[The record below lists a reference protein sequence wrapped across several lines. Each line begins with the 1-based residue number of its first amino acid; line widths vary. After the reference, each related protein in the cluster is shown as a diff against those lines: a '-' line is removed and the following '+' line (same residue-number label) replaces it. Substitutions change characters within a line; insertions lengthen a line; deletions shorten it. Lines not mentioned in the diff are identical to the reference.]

1 MNYRSARGFSGWG
14 QVGVLL
20 GFFGAGAI
28 FTVVSQVVIGTSI
41 INQGIPWDQKGT
53 AMVNALLQPEN
64 VFYLLLSQVL
74 GTFLL
79 MFLPVLSYLLICHG
93 NNGLWLGFSKRINF
107 GQALLAFCIIFCA
120 NIVANPIADLS
131 KYVIGFFPHIDKWA
145 QSLEDDYGNIVAA
158 MSGLKGA
165 GGLLVAIIVMAFFPA
180 LFEEMV
186 FRGAIQNLLVRWWKK
201 PVLAII
207 FTSLLFSLI
216 HGSAYLFLSRAI
228 LGFALGWMYYRSKN
242 LWVNIIAH
250 FLNNTVAVIQ
260 LFQIA
265 NTKGK
270 PDLSKLDERMPMWIE
285 LVSIA
290 VFYGLFILF
299 DKVSAKNRAKIEM
312 DEQKLWIK
320 STPQY
325 NNIADKQN

>member
-1 MNYRSARGFSGWG
+1 MNYRSAKGFSGWG

-20 GFFGAGAI
+20 GFLGAGLI
-28 FTVVSQVVIGTSI
+28 FAVLTQYLIGL
-41 INQGIPWDQKGT
+41 PL
-53 AMVNALLQPEN
+53 VNAALPLDQQLQAMAKALLLPEN
-64 VFYLLLSQVL
+64 AFYLQLSQAL

-79 MFLPVLSYLLICHG
+79 LFLPAISYMHVCHG
-93 NNGLWLGFSKRINF
+93 KDVLWLGFSKRINI
-107 GQALLAFCIIFCA
+107 GQVFLGFCIIFCA

-131 KYVIGFFPHIDKWA
+131 KNVFGLFPHLDKWA
-145 QSLEDDYGNIVAA
+145 QSLEDDYSNIVTA
-158 MSGLKGA
+158 MSGLKGT
-165 GGLLVAIIVMAFFPA
+165 GGVVTAIIVMAFLPA
-180 LFEEMV
+180 LFEEMI
-186 FRGAIQNLLVRWWKK
+186 FRGALQNLLVRWWKK
-201 PVLAII
+201 PLPAII
-207 FTSLLFSLI
+207 FASLVFSFI

-250 FLNNTVAVIQ
+250 FLNNTVVVIQ
-260 LFQIA
+260 LLLMA
-265 NTKGK
+265 HSKAK
-270 PDLSKLDERMPMWIE
+270 PDMSKLDEQWPMWIE
-285 LVSIA
+285 LASIA

-299 DKVSAKNRAKIEM
+299 DKVSAKNREKIET